1 MYLGEIPEGDRIMD
15 FGLSEEQR
23 MLKNTARRF
32 FEKECPKAMVREMAK
47 DERGYSPQL
56 WQKMAE
62 LGWLGLIFPTKY
74 GGADRSFLDLVILL
88 EEMGRALPP
97 SPFFATVVSGGLS
110 ILEAGNEQQ
119 KERFL
124 PKVTNGEILLTLAIT
139 EPNARYEADSIA
151 AEAELHDSDF
161 IINGV
166 KVLVP
171 YGRVA
176 DYIVCIARTRKEGKL
191 SEGASAFIVNA
202 KSPGMTITSVNTIGQ
217 DKQCEILFENVP
229 VSRQNILG
237 ELNSGWAHAGNVL
250 QKAAVG
256 LCAHMNGGTEKV
268 IDMAREHAMNRV
280 QFGQSISS
288 FQAIQHRLADMLI
301 RLEAS
306 KVLTYD
312 AAWKISEGLSYVT
325 EAAIAKA
332 WASESYRQATWLA
345 MEIQGGVAFIED
357 HDMPLYYR
365 WAKAAETTFGDAD
378 FHREIIAR
386 ILCE

>member
-1 MYLGEIPEGDRIMD
+1 MD
-15 FGLSEEQR
+15 FSLSEEQR
-23 MLKNTARRF
+23 MLKETARRF

-62 LGWLGLIFPTKY
+62 LDLLGLIFPMKY
-74 GGADRSFLDLVILL
+74 GGADGSFLDLVILL
-88 EEMGRALPP
+88 EEMGRALLP
-97 SPFFATVVSGGLS
+97 SPFFATVILGGLS
-110 ILEAGNEQQ
+110 ILEAGDEQQ
-119 KERFL
+119 KEEFL
-124 PKVTNGEILLTLAIT
+124 PKVANGEILLTLAIT
-139 EPNARYEADSIA
+139 EPNARNEADSIT

-171 YGRVA
+171 YGHVS

-191 SEGASAFIVNA
+191 SEGVSAFIVNA
-202 KSPGMTITSVNTIGQ
+202 RSPGIAITSVNTIGQ
-217 DKQCEILFENVP
+217 DKQCEVLFQNTP

-237 ELNSGWAHAGNVL
+237 ELNSGWVHTVNVL
-250 QKAAVG
+250 QKAAIA

-268 IDMAREHAMNRV
+268 MDMSREHAMNRV
-280 QFGQSISS
+280 QFGQCIGS

-312 AAWKISEGLSYVT
+312 AAWKISEGSSYLM

-345 MEIQGGVAFIED
+345 MEIQGGVAFMED

-365 WAKAAETTFGDAD
+365 WAKAAETTFGDAE
-378 FHREIIAR
+378 FHREIVAR
-386 ILCE
+386 ELFD